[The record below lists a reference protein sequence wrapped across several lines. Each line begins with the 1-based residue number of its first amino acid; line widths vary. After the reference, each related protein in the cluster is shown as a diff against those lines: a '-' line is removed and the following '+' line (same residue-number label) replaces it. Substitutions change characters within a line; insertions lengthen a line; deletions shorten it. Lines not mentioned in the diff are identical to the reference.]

1 MKYGIEVLYPHP
13 HAKLGKVTK
22 DWHMFELYIHVQK
35 CVWETRADS
44 AIKAASLINRFSFQM
59 QDLIFEI
66 PTVET
71 FAAVLDGKPPT
82 NLEQKA
88 QMMTMHSRSLNSK
101 I

>member
-1 MKYGIEVLYPHP
+1 M
-13 HAKLGKVTK
+13 GKQTG
-22 DWHMFELYIHVQK
+22 
-35 CVWETRADS
+35 TRVDS
-44 AIKAASLINRFSFQM
+44 AIMAASLINRFSFQM

-71 FAAVLDGKPPT
+71 FATVLDGKPPT

-88 QMMTMHSRSLNSK
+88 QMMTMHSRPFNSK